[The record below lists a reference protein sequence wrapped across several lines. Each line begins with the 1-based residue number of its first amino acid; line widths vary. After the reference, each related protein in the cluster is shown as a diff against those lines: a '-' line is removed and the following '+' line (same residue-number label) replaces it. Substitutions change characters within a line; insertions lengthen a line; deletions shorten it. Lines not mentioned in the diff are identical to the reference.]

1 MLFTAPA
8 YLIHPLTHPLTH
20 PISHLSLTSS
30 YTRKQ
35 IEDMLVSAPAYGGNF
50 FVGPRTKGPTPSSHP
65 SQSPGA
71 NANTAIN
78 QLPSIG
84 EGAATAGGGGGG
96 VTTAGGGGAGGGTAA
111 SNGGTAAGTAGG
123 GGAGAVMRE
132 DPMNPRRGVQV
143 RRLALVS
150 LLH

>member
-1 MLFTAPA
+1 M
-8 YLIHPLTHPLTH
+8 
-20 PISHLSLTSS
+20 SS

-35 IEDMLVSAPAYGGNF
+35 IEDMLVAAPAYGGKF
-50 FVGPRTKGPTPSSHP
+50 FVCPRTKGTTPSSHP
-65 SQSPGA
+65 SPSPGA

-84 EGAATAGGGGGG
+84 ERAATTASGG
-96 VTTAGGGGAGGGTAA
+96 AA